1 MDVKWNKPLPVSNG
15 AVACILCKCVVLFPN
30 KDKKKYF
37 THMQRDH
44 GAFFNINLILI
55 INLLERRQVLK
66 MISSI
71 KSGEDLEAQK
81 KEVCDQEV
89 QTDAVSAMEDTD
101 SKFDEVQEEDGQ
113 NFKSIAE
120 QLEQMQKM
128 LAQNNAQEDMLQ
140 TSMSDS
146 LISENSLDDTRTELD
161 VIVPSDDE
169 QEREI
174 QSASP
179 PAGPD
184 DMEMEEYGKARE
196 SDNEITEISD
206 NHEKDADTVEKK
218 DKNVEEKNPRM
229 EFDILLEFLVQKS
242 EYFRQHPHQVT
253 SCTQSRAER
262 FTGVDPAWPRGW
274 RYQAVDRGHLGNG
287 RRDLTFLSPE
297 LTLFRSRVA
306 VVEYMNTMGGYSEQ
320 EISRILPQR
329 IKKERSQRD

>member
-1 MDVKWNKPLPVSNG
+1 
-15 AVACILCKCVVLFPN
+15 
-30 KDKKKYF
+30 
-37 THMQRDH
+37 
-44 GAFFNINLILI
+44 
-55 INLLERRQVLK
+55 

-71 KSGEDLEAQK
+71 KSGEDLEAK
-81 KEVCDQEV
+81 KKDVCDQEV
-89 QTDAVSAMEDTD
+89 QTDAVSAMKDTD
-101 SKFDEVQEEDGQ
+101 GKYDEVQEEDGQ

-128 LAQNNAQEDMLQ
+128 LAQNNAQEEMLQ
-140 TSMSDS
+140 TSEVFSMNES
-146 LISENSLDDTRTELD
+146 LISENSLDDTKTEFD

-169 QEREI
+169 EESEI
-174 QSASP
+174 QSPSP

-184 DMEMEEYGKARE
+184 DMEMEENGKTTE
-196 SDNEITEISD
+196 DDNEISEISD
-206 NHEKDADTVEKK
+206 NHKKVADTVEKK
-218 DKNVEEKNPRM
+218 AKNIEQKNPRM

-253 SCTQSRAER
+253 SCTESRAER

-329 IKKERSQRD
+329 IKKERSQRE